1 MIISEKI
8 NSTLE
13 LKESIN
19 NKVQLITN
27 QNILEGLSRIFDINS
42 DNTEIYVLNDLQ
54 KSKIK
59 IAREQIKNGEF
70 FIEDQ
75 ANIEF

>member
-13 LKESIN
+13 LKESII